1 MSVQYDCKNYTGD
14 GDECHKCKVSGYIFA
29 CPDYC
34 SEYTDHFGKQP
45 YKNNTEIEKYLKGET
60 FLP

>member
-1 MSVQYDCKNYTGD
+1 MSLNYDCRKLD
-14 GDECHKCKVSGYIFA
+14 ADDDKAHCSVCGYIFA

-45 YKNNTEIEKYLKGET
+45 YKNNTEIEKYLKGEGA
-60 FLP
+60 L

>member
-1 MSVQYDCKNYTGD
+1 MVNYDCRNYTGD

-34 SEYTDHFGKQP
+34 SEYIDHFGKQGR
-45 YKNNTEIEKYLKGET
+45 E
-60 FLP
+60 F